1 MLQFYGFGAASVNEF
16 AGRYYDCPYG
26 DARTNPACIQ
36 YRGSFILENLSFSD
50 DWITVP
56 LCVLAG
62 FVAFFALSS
71 CLLLQFW
78 TVDVHFSAAQVRND
92 DPDASAGKEI
102 MKKSRDG
109 SGVKK
114 VDVELVD
121 LGLDIYRPSP
131 RRGKGRTLN
140 VLQGI
145 STKFQAG
152 ELNVILGPSGSGKSS
167 LLNTMARRLRSS
179 LLTRYRTSGAML
191 FNGVQPTEKEV
202 RSLCSY
208 VTQDDSA
215 LLPYLTVGETSRFA
229 AGLRLPRW
237 MSKEEKMKRAEDVM
251 LKMGLKDCAD
261 VLVGNELLKGISGGE
276 KRRVSIAVQ
285 VLTEPQILM

>member
-1 MLQFYGFGAASVNEF
+1 M
-16 AGRYYDCPYG
+16 
-26 DARTNPACIQ
+26 
-36 YRGSFILENLSFSD
+36 
-50 DWITVP
+50 P
-56 LCVLAG
+56 LCALLG
-62 FVAFFALSS
+62 FVVVFFTSS
-71 CLLLQFW
+71 CIILQFW
-78 TVDVHFSAAQVRND
+78 TVDVHFSTAQPRKD
-92 DPDASAGKEI
+92 DRDGSAGKEI

-109 SGVKK
+109 DGVRK

-121 LGLDIYRPSP
+121 VGLEIYQPSL

-140 VLQGI
+140 VLRNV
-145 STKFQAG
+145 STKFKAG

-167 LLNTMARRLRSS
+167 LLNVMARRLRSS
-179 LLTRYRTSGAML
+179 LLTRYRTSGTMW
-191 FNGVQPTEKEV
+191 FSGVQPTDKDV

-208 VTQDDSA
+208 VTQDDCA
-215 LLPYLTVGETSRFA
+215 LLPHLTVRETLRFA
-229 AGLRLPRW
+229 AGLRLPKW
-237 MSKEEKMKRAEDVM
+237 MSKEEKAKKAEEVL